1 MDVQEREQRLIEIR
15 KRFGAL
21 REAIHCNA
29 AGPTAAGQPELQAEW
44 DALLR
49 EHSELQVGMTTQRAL
64 L

>member
-1 MDVQEREQRLIEIR
+1 MNVEANEARLIEIR
-15 KRFGAL
+15 KRFGQL

-29 AGPTAAGQPELQAEW
+29 QGPTAAGHPELQAEW

-49 EHSELQVGMTTQRAL
+49 EHTELQVGMTTQRSL